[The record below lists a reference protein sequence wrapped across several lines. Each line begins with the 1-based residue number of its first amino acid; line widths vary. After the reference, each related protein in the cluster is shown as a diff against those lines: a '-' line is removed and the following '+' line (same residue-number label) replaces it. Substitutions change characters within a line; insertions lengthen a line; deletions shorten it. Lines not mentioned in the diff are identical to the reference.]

1 MVTNDITCD
10 GVGGIFAYQPRKGF
24 RFSSDSLLLYLTVP
38 QNIYHSILEI
48 GAGSGIVSF
57 LLARHYPE
65 ATVTAVE
72 LQQEMFDCLCKGIDK
87 NDLRNSVSPLL
98 GDIDSYV
105 MQLSSAD
112 TKQARVDK
120 RSILELPENTLYLEK
135 PFDLIVC
142 NPPYRASGSGRLSPH
157 DSKNIAVYDD
167 NLPPEKLFKVIR
179 RLSDT
184 STTIAISYT
193 HDRHDVYLH
202 AAMAYDMY
210 PIMIRSYMI
219 ASGNM
224 ITVTSFSRVRS
235 ELPEHRLIV
244 EDVWKA
250 DVAALYERGTT

>member
-38 QNIYHSILEI
+38 QNNYHSILEI

-57 LLARHYPE
+57 LLARRYPE

-72 LQQEMFDCLCKGIDK
+72 LQHEMFDCLCKGIDK
-87 NDLRNSVSPLL
+87 NDLQKSVIPLF
-98 GDIDSYV
+98 GDIDPII
-105 MQLSSAD
+105 LPASSAD
-112 TKQARVDK
+112 TKQALVNE
-120 RSILELPENTLYLEK
+120 RSFPELPENTLYIDK

-142 NPPYRASGSGRLSPH
+142 NPPYRAAGSGRLSPH
-157 DSKNIAVYDD
+157 ESKNIAVYDD

-179 RLSDT
+179 RLSGT
-184 STTIAISYT
+184 TTTIVISYT

-202 AAMAYDMY
+202 AAMAYDIY
-210 PIMIRSYMI
+210 PTMIRSYMI
-219 ASGNM
+219 ASGTM

-244 EDVWKA
+244 ENVWKA